1 MNPLPASRSV
11 LACLARRFRGEPRF
25 AMFLVFT
32 VSAAG
37 AMGCNRKA
45 TREECEGMLEKYVD
59 MTIEPSET
67 QNLTAAQVAAVRD
80 MKKAIRKSEPAF
92 SRVAK
97 RCEEEITKRTV
108 TCAMKAQNAN
118 EWEACVQ
125 E

>member
-1 MNPLPASRSV
+1 MMPPSTSTFSSPR
-11 LACLARRFRGEPRF
+11 LACAR
-25 AMFLVFT
+25 FT
-32 VSAAG
+32 VILGLTCWASVAV
-37 AMGCNRKA
+37 GCNRKA

-67 QNLTAAQVAAVRD
+67 QNLTPAQVAAVRD

-108 TCAMKAQNAN
+108 ACTMKAQNAN